1 MWKILQQ
8 NKADDFVVST
18 GKTYTVRKF
27 VEVAGQILG
36 FKIIWRKKG
45 LNEIGI
51 DKNTNRTI
59 IKINKKYLRPTD
71 VNYLRGDFSKIK
83 RKIGWK
89 PKISFYKLVEEMVNE
104 DFKKKLNKNEKRI
117 LITGSSGMLGKDLVK
132 KIKYKVFTPNRNKL
146 NLFNYN
152 KIKKY
157 LKKIK

>member
-27 VEVAGQILG
+27 VKLQVKYLVL
-36 FKIIWRKKG
+36 KIIWRKKG

-104 DFKKKLNKNEKRI
+104 DFKK
-117 LITGSSGMLGKDLVK
+117 
-132 KIKYKVFTPNRNKL
+132 IK
-146 NLFNYN
+146 
-152 KIKKY
+152 
-157 LKKIK
+157 